1 MKILGYNWTGLRI
14 RRQIMLVILSEFEET
29 ESISILPE
37 IIRKPMLIND
47 PPFFTCWNVTIDSS
61 CFYQFYVFIEFWNK
75 CKRSQFFFSQ
85 ITWLRLGS
93 KKILEKVKS
102 PHSGLIQL
110 TTESP

>member
-47 PPFFTCWNVTIDSS
+47 PL
-61 CFYQFYVFIEFWNK
+61 
-75 CKRSQFFFSQ
+75 FS
-85 ITWLRLGS
+85 LVEMSL
-93 KKILEKVKS
+93 
-102 PHSGLIQL
+102 LIQVVSISFTYSL
-110 TTESP
+110 NSEINVKGVSSSFHK